1 MNLVIR
7 CNYGDDSIALLQWLH
22 EHENIQAQFSKIY
35 VCYIDTG
42 WSAISWPERVVQGES
57 FCQFVGFVSVYLK
70 SPENF
75 EQLCLSRNNFPS
87 QKFQWCAG
95 FLKGVPFLEWIDEH
109 DPECE
114 WMVAIPKRQA
124 LYRKPITEY
133 IEQCEYHGD
142 RQVWH
147 PIIDL
152 KEKQRDVL
160 INKAGFSILGHHSL
174 ECAPCVNSTVKDFA
188 MLSKIDIEKTCNLE
202 SQLQQNFMQYHEN
215 FPTRMEAIKV
225 QAQNNRFFKKPT
237 KNAMDHFSMG
247 CGDPFGC
254 GL

>member
-7 CNYGDDSIALLQWLH
+7 CNYGDESIALLQWLH
-22 EHENIQAQFSKIY
+22 KHKTIQDQFNKIY

-42 WSAISWPERVVQGES
+42 WSAQSWPERVRQGEK
-57 FCQFVGFVSVYLK
+57 FCQSIGFVPIYLK

-75 EQLCLSRNNFPS
+75 EQLCVSRNGFPS

-95 FLKGVPFLEWIDEH
+95 FLKGIPFIEWLDER

-114 WMVAIPKRQA
+114 WLVAIPKRQA

-147 PIIDL
+147 PVIHLDQ
-152 KEKQRDVL
+152 EQRDFF
-160 INKAGFSILGHHSL
+160 INQAGFSILGHQSL
-174 ECAPCVNSTVKDFA
+174 ECAPCVNSTINDLA
-188 MLSKIDIEKTCNLE
+188 ILSNRDIKKVCQLE
-202 SQLQQNFMQYHEN
+202 SVLQKNFMQYQKGFYERIN
-215 FPTRMEAIKV
+215 EIK
-225 QAQNNRFFKKPT
+225 AQTQRVNLCKNVT
-237 KNAMDHFSMG
+237 KNTMDHFSMG